1 MSVFKWGLPILNLAF
16 RKARVGKK
24 AQKIFEKIFKENQAA
39 GLSKNSAYT
48 ASKQELIKK
57 YKLKVNPKGEVLNRA
72 EGGPIQKKLAGGLLR
87 VGIKTIYRD
96 PASRK
101 ALGTLKNYILKQYK
115 AKDFKSLST
124 IGKLDLKISKAEGL
138 KKYTK
143 LISTKINPDRFKGS
157 KSMTRKAKKMM
168 KTAELSAGQYEQKI
182 KQITKAYMHKR
193 ANPQI
198 KTHSEGGEIV
208 IGKNVDKD
216 LL

>member
-124 IGKLDLKISKAEGL
+124 IGKLDLKIRKAEGL

-208 IGKNVDKD
+208 IGKTVDKD

>member
-1 MSVFKWGLPILNLAF
+1 MTVFRFGLPVLNLAF
-16 RKARVGKK
+16 RKARVGER
-24 AQKIFEKIFKENQAA
+24 AQKIFEKMFRENQAA
-39 GLSKNSAYT
+39 GLSRNSAYN

-87 VGIKTIYRD
+87 QGIKMIYRD

-101 ALGTLKNYILKQYK
+101 ALHALKDFILKGYK
-115 AKDFKSLST
+115 SKNLQSLGPV
-124 IGKLDLKISKAEGL
+124 GKLELKLRKAQGL
-138 KKYTK
+138 KKYSK
-143 LISTKINPDRFKGS
+143 LISTKLNPDRFKGS
-157 KSMTRKAKKMM
+157 LPMTRKAKRIM
-168 KTAELSAGQYEQKI
+168 KTAELTAGQYEKKI
-182 KQITKAYMHKR
+182 KQITKAFMHKR

-198 KTHSEGGEIV
+198 QTHSEGGEIV

>member
-1 MSVFKWGLPILNLAF
+1 MSVFRLGVPILNFAWK
-16 RKARVGKK
+16 KARVGKR
-24 AQKIFEKIFKENQAA
+24 AQKIFEKIFRENQAA
-39 GLSKNSAYT
+39 GLSKHSAYN
-48 ASKQELIKK
+48 ASKKELIKK

-124 IGKLDLKISKAEGL
+124 IGKLDLKIRKAEGL
-138 KKYTK
+138 KKYSK

-157 KSMTRKAKKMM
+157 RSMTRKAKKMM
-168 KTAELSAGQYEQKI
+168 KTAELSAGQYAQKI
-182 KQITKAYMHKR
+182 KQITKAYMYKK

>member
-1 MSVFKWGLPILNLAF
+1 MSVFRLGVPILNFAWK
-16 RKARVGKK
+16 KARVGKR

-39 GLSKNSAYT
+39 GLSKHSAYN

-87 VGIKTIYRD
+87 QGIKMIYRD

-101 ALGTLKNYILKQYK
+101 ALHALKDFILKGYK
-115 AKDFKSLST
+115 SKNLQSLGPV
-124 IGKLDLKISKAEGL
+124 GKLELKLRKAQGL
-138 KKYTK
+138 KKYSK

-157 KSMTRKAKKMM
+157 RSMTRKAKKMM
-168 KTAELSAGQYEQKI
+168 KTAELSAGQYAQKI
-182 KQITKAYMHKR
+182 KQITKAYMYKK

>member
-124 IGKLDLKISKAEGL
+124 IGKLDLKIRKAEGL

>member
-1 MSVFKWGLPILNLAF
+1 MSVFRLGIPILNLAF
-16 RKARVGKK
+16 KKARVAKR
-24 AQKIFEKIFKENQAA
+24 AQKIFEKIFGENQAA
-39 GLSKNSAYT
+39 GLSRHSAYK
-48 ASKQELIKK
+48 ASKDEVIKK
-57 YKLKVNPKGEVLNRA
+57 YKLKVNLKGQVLNKS

-101 ALGTLKNYILKQYK
+101 ALSTLKDFVLKQYR
-115 AKDFKSLST
+115 AKNLQSLSPV
-124 IGKLDLKISKAEGL
+124 GKLDLKIRTAQGL
-138 KKYTK
+138 KKYSK

-157 KSMTRKAKKMM
+157 RSMTKKAKSIM
-168 KTAELSAGQYEQKI
+168 KTAELAAGQYENKL
-182 KQITKAYMHKR
+182 KQITKAFMHKR

-198 KTHSEGGEIV
+198 KTHSEGGEVV